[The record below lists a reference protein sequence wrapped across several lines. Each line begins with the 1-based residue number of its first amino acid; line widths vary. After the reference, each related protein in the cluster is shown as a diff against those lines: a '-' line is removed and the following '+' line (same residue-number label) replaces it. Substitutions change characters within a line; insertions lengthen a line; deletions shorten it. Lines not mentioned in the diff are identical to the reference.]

1 METLISFIA
10 GIVIAAITAVI
21 IYRSKIRQ
29 VETDTEN
36 RLFAEFNA
44 ERAKL
49 EAELQ
54 YTKARADSLQE
65 AAAQA
70 KVDSVNAVE
79 AVKEDLRKQHQEDID
94 LREKNHSQAFA
105 ALQERFDETLAKVTA
120 QMKAETGDMLK
131 ERQKEFAE
139 SSNKSIGQILDPL
152 RENIEKL
159 KETMAKGS
167 IDQAK
172 REGEMAEQIRAL
184 MAHSDAARKSAD
196 ELAAAFKHGNKV
208 QGDWGEMKLE
218 ELLES
223 QGLIPGIHF
232 DVQPT
237 MKDADG
243 KVLKNSDGNM
253 LRPDLILHLDQRRE
267 VIIDSKVSMKAYVD
281 YVNAENEVDRRRFL
295 KEHIDSLKQH
305 VRELSDKHYSDYIKA
320 PKVSAGYVIMFVPN
334 IGALWSALKAEPDLW
349 RNAADKNVYIAD
361 EQSLY
366 GALKIVK
373 MTWTQ
378 IAQVANHEKV
388 FELADEMIERVG
400 MFLENYKKV
409 GSSLKA
415 AVDAYESSSKKLT
428 EGQSV
433 MKTAGK
439 LVSMGAKNNGK
450 HAIPDDYLDVDDI
463 PALPEVDEKQNK

>member
-167 IDQAK
+167 IDQG
-172 REGEMAEQIRAL
+172 RGRWL
-184 MAHSDAARKSAD
+184 SR
-196 ELAAAFKHGNKV
+196 FG
-208 QGDWGEMKLE
+208 
-218 ELLES
+218 LLWR
-223 QGLIPGIHF
+223 I
-232 DVQPT
+232 VT
-237 MKDADG
+237 
-243 KVLKNSDGNM
+243 
-253 LRPDLILHLDQRRE
+253 RRE
-267 VIIDSKVSMKAYVD
+267 RVPTSWQRLSSMVTRSR
-281 YVNAENEVDRRRFL
+281 VTG
-295 KEHIDSLKQH
+295 
-305 VRELSDKHYSDYIKA
+305 VR
-320 PKVSAGYVIMFVPN
+320 
-334 IGALWSALKAEPDLW
+334 
-349 RNAADKNVYIAD
+349 
-361 EQSLY
+361 
-366 GALKIVK
+366 
-373 MTWTQ
+373 
-378 IAQVANHEKV
+378 
-388 FELADEMIERVG
+388 
-400 MFLENYKKV
+400 
-409 GSSLKA
+409 
-415 AVDAYESSSKKLT
+415 
-428 EGQSV
+428 
-433 MKTAGK
+433 
-439 LVSMGAKNNGK
+439 
-450 HAIPDDYLDVDDI
+450 
-463 PALPEVDEKQNK
+463 

>member
-10 GIVIAAITAVI
+10 GIVIAAVAAII

-36 RLFAEFNA
+36 RLFAEFHA

-334 IGALWSALKAEPDLW
+334 IGALGSALKEEPDLW

-361 EQSLY
+361 EQSL
-366 GALKIVK
+366 
-373 MTWTQ
+373 
-378 IAQVANHEKV
+378 
-388 FELADEMIERVG
+388 
-400 MFLENYKKV
+400 
-409 GSSLKA
+409 
-415 AVDAYESSSKKLT
+415 
-428 EGQSV
+428 
-433 MKTAGK
+433 
-439 LVSMGAKNNGK
+439 
-450 HAIPDDYLDVDDI
+450 
-463 PALPEVDEKQNK
+463 

>member
-36 RLFAEFNA
+36 RLFAEFHA

-334 IGALWSALKAEPDLW
+334 IGALWSALKEEPDLW

-415 AVDAYESSSKKLT
+415 AADAYKSSSKNSLRDR
-428 EGQSV
+428 V
-433 MKTAGK
+433 
-439 LVSMGAKNNGK
+439 L
-450 HAIPDDYLDVDDI
+450 
-463 PALPEVDEKQNK
+463 

>member
-1 METLISFIA
+1 METLISFIE

-334 IGALWSALKAEPDLW
+334 IGALWSALKEEPDLW

-415 AVDAYESSSKKLT
+415 AVDA
-428 EGQSV
+428 
-433 MKTAGK
+433 
-439 LVSMGAKNNGK
+439 
-450 HAIPDDYLDVDDI
+450 
-463 PALPEVDEKQNK
+463 